1 MVTDTV
7 LQTPPRGAGPTARL
21 AGEEGSGRLHAG
33 PSSRLSWRP
42 RRLASRRSL
51 CLALGVL
58 WLLDGALQ
66 LQSFMFT
73 RGFATSIIAPAAT
86 GQPRFVADAVEWNAW
101 VIAGHPVLFNALFAS
116 LQLALGLAFLF
127 RRTAG
132 LAVVASVA
140 WASGVWYFGEGL
152 GGVFGLHGTALV
164 GAPGAALLYAVLAVA
179 AWPGAGRINTGPEPG
194 RRQLLPR
201 WTLGAWAVLWVGSAV
216 ASVLPSNVSS
226 GVISGQV
233 SGNISTSPWWLAAVD
248 RSLASAVHASGPAAA
263 VLTVAVELAIGILV
277 FTHGPMRTV
286 ALWAGMAVALVYWAV
301 GQSFGELF
309 SGQAT
314 DPSTGP
320 LVVLLGLVVVGAC
333 RPESARLAACGGRS
347 PDGRVD
353 RRPSE
358 GCATTVR

>member
-7 LQTPPRGAGPTARL
+7 LQTPPRGAGPATRL
-21 AGEEGSGRLHAG
+21 AGEQGAGRFNGG
-33 PSSRLSWRP
+33 PTPRFSWRP
-42 RRLASRRSL
+42 RRLTSRRSL

-73 RGFATSIIAPAAT
+73 RGFATSIIAPAAA
-86 GQPRFVADAVEWNAW
+86 GQPRFVADAVEWNAR

-116 LQLALGLAFLF
+116 FQLALGLAFLF

-140 WASGVWYFGEGL
+140 WAGGVWYFGEGL
-152 GGVFGLHGTALV
+152 GGVLGVHGTALV
-164 GAPGAALLYAVLAVA
+164 GAPGAALLYAVLALA
-179 AWPGAGRINTGPEPG
+179 AWPGADRISTGPEPG
-194 RRQLLPR
+194 RRELLPR
-201 WTLGAWAVLWVGSAV
+201 WTVGAWGVLWVGSAV
-216 ASVLPSNVSS
+216 LSVLPSNVSS
-226 GVISGQV
+226 GVIAGQL
-233 SGNISTSPWWLAAVD
+233 SGNVSSVPSWLAAID
-248 RSLASAVHASGPAAA
+248 RSLSTAVHASGPVAT

-277 FTHGPMRTV
+277 FAHGPMRTV
-286 ALWAGMAVALVYWAV
+286 ALWAGMVVALVYWTV

-320 LVVLLGLVVVGAC
+320 LVFLLGLVVLGAC
-333 RPESARLAACGGRS
+333 RPESTRTAAVGDRF
-347 PDGRVD
+347 PDGSVD
-353 RRPSE
+353 RRPTE
-358 GCATTVR
+358 ECATTVR

>member
-1 MVTDTV
+1 MVTYTV
-7 LQTPPRGAGPTARL
+7 LQTPPRGAGPTTDLPGEQGSARL
-21 AGEEGSGRLHAG
+21 RSG
-33 PSSRLSWRP
+33 PSSRPSWCL

-86 GQPRFVADAVEWNAW
+86 GQPRFVAEAVEWNAR
-101 VIAGHPVLFNALFAS
+101 VIAGHPVLFNVLFAS
-116 LQLALGLAFLF
+116 FQLALGLAFLF

-132 LAVVASVA
+132 LAAVASVA
-140 WASGVWYFGEGL
+140 WACGVWYFGEGL

-164 GAPGAALLYAVLAVA
+164 GAPGAALLYAVLALA
-179 AWPGAGRINTGPEPG
+179 AWPGVGRINKGPEPG
-194 RRQLLPR
+194 RQHLPR
-201 WTLGAWAVLWVGSAV
+201 WTLGAWATLWVGSAV
-216 ASVLPSNVSS
+216 LSALPSNVSS
-226 GVISGQV
+226 GVMAGQL
-233 SGNISTSPWWLAAVD
+233 SGNVATAPSWLAAVD
-248 RSLASAVHASGPAAA
+248 RSLATAVHASGPVAT
-263 VLTVAVELAIGILV
+263 VLTVGAELAIGFLV
-277 FTHGPMRTV
+277 FAHRPMRTV

-320 LVVLLGLVVVGAC
+320 LVVLLGLVVLGAC
-333 RPESARLAACGGRS
+333 RYESTRVAALGGRLAG
-347 PDGRVD
+347 GRVD
-353 RRPSE
+353 RRQRE

>member
-7 LQTPPRGAGPTARL
+7 LQTPPRGAGPTAHL
-21 AGEEGSGRLHAG
+21 PGEQGSGRLRAG
-33 PSSRLSWRP
+33 PVSRLSWRP

-51 CLALGVL
+51 CLALGAL

-86 GQPRFVADAVEWNAW
+86 GQPRFVADAVEWNAR

-116 LQLALGLAFLF
+116 FQLALGMAFLF

-164 GAPGAALLYAVLAVA
+164 GAPGAALFYAVLALA
-179 AWPGAGRINTGPEPG
+179 AWPGGGRVKTGLEPG

-201 WTLGAWAVLWVGSAV
+201 WTLGVWAVLWVGSAV
-216 ASVLPSNVSS
+216 LSVLPSNVSS
-226 GVISGQV
+226 GVISAQV
-233 SGNISTSPWWLAAVD
+233 SGNISTAPSWLAAID
-248 RSLASAVHASGPAAA
+248 RSLTSAVHACGPVAT
-263 VLTVAVELAIGILV
+263 VLTVTLELAIGILV

-286 ALWAGMAVALVYWAV
+286 ALWAGMAVVLVYWAV

-320 LVVLLGLVVVGAC
+320 LVVLLGLVVLGAC
-333 RPESARLAACGGRS
+333 GHGPTRIAGFGGRL
-347 PDGRVD
+347 PDGRVA
-353 RRPSE
+353 RRQSE